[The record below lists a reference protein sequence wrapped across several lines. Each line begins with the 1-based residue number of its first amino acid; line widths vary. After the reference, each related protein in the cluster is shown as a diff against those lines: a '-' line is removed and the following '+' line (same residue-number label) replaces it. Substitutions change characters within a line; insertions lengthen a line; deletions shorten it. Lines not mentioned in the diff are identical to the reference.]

1 MTEENRL
8 HNLAREW
15 ELGEQAWRE
24 GELLLNGGEPR
35 GALTRYYYAAFHAA
49 CSALLTLGI
58 EATTHAGVR
67 SQLSIH
73 FVRPGHLPSDL
84 ARLLAGLQ
92 QLREDADY
100 ERDVEIDLHQARGA
114 RQDAEHIRRTIQN
127 WLRENDWLK
136 APG

>member
-15 ELGEQAWRE
+15 ELGETAWRE

-35 GALTRYYYAAFHAA
+35 GALTRFYYAAFHAA
-49 CSALLTLGI
+49 CAALLTLGV

-67 SQLSIH
+67 SQLSAH
-73 FVRPGHLPSDL
+73 FIRTGCLPADL

-100 ERDVEIDLHQARGA
+100 ERDVEIDADQARGA
-114 RQDAEHIRRTIQN
+114 RQDANRIRQTIGS
-127 WLRENDWLK
+127 WLRENDWLR
-136 APG
+136 ASP